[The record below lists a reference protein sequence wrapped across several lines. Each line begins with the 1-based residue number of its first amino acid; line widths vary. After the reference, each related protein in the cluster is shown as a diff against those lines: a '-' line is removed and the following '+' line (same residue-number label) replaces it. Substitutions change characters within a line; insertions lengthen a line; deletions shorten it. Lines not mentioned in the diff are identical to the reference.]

1 MFKKRGIF
9 LEFYPCLY
17 FCVIS
22 GKPRGAVVTFAC
34 HQDCTPGVRYSGAF
48 SHVLSNEMKKEFGEN
63 FITVF
68 LAGTSGDINHV
79 GPRLHGYMPDDI
91 YIKMENVLVVLYCK
105 TLLHMLKYM
114 QEGFY
119 D

>member
-1 MFKKRGIF
+1 
-9 LEFYPCLY
+9 
-17 FCVIS
+17 
-22 GKPRGAVVTFAC
+22 
-34 HQDCTPGVRYSGAF
+34 
-48 SHVLSNEMKKEFGEN
+48 
-63 FITVF
+63 
-68 LAGTSGDINHV
+68 
-79 GPRLHGYMPDDI
+79 MPDDI

>member
-1 MFKKRGIF
+1 M
-9 LEFYPCLY
+9 
-17 FCVIS
+17 
-22 GKPRGAVVTFAC
+22 
-34 HQDCTPGVRYSGAF
+34 QYSGAF
-48 SHVLSNEMKKEFGEN
+48 THVLSNEMKKVFGED

-68 LAGTSGDINHV
+68 LAGTIGDINHV
-79 GPRLHGYMPDDI
+79 DPRLHGYMPDDI

>member
-1 MFKKRGIF
+1 MSPGLDTRSAVFRCLFTCFVKR
-9 LEFYPCLY
+9 
-17 FCVIS
+17 
-22 GKPRGAVVTFAC
+22 
-34 HQDCTPGVRYSGAF
+34 
-48 SHVLSNEMKKEFGEN
+48 NEKEFGED

-68 LAGTSGDINHV
+68 LAGISGDINHV
-79 GPRLHGYMPDDI
+79 DPRLHGYMPDDI

>member
-9 LEFYPCLY
+9 LKLYLCLY

-34 HQDCTPGVRYSGAF
+34 HQDWTPGVQYSDAF
-48 SHVLSNEMKKEFGEN
+48 SHVLSNEMKKEFGED

-79 GPRLHGYMPDDI
+79 DPRLHGYMPDDI

>member
-1 MFKKRGIF
+1 MNFT
-9 LEFYPCLY
+9 LVY
-17 FCVIS
+17 IS
-22 GKPRGAVVTFAC
+22 VAC
-34 HQDCTPGVRYSGAF
+34 HQDCTPGVQYSGAF
-48 SHVLSNEMKKEFGEN
+48 SHVLSNDMKKEFGED

-68 LAGTSGDINHV
+68 LAGTSGDVNHV
-79 GPRLHGYMPDDI
+79 DPRLHGYMPDDI
-91 YIKMENVLVVLYCK
+91 YIKMENILVVLYCK